1 MQIQQGKQPDPKEL
15 FNFDNTQCVKKTN
28 TNILITNFSCLLR
41 YGVEINDLK
50 IAECIQKGVP
60 VIKQDI
66 DKGINEFI
74 SSNFDLSI
82 MARSIQCLKN
92 PDLALN
98 EMLQISKRCVVTVPN
113 LGYWRCRINLASGKM
128 PVTPELPSSWYET
141 ENIHLCTIKDFE
153 KLCLDKN
160 IKINKIVGLNE
171 NKTSEIKKNNLEI
184 KNLFSK
190 FKKLIL
196 IIPNNCSEKIIITIP
211 ATILN
216 ISEFCKSV

>member
-1 MQIQQGKQPDPKEL
+1 MAIQLSQII
-15 FNFDNTQCVKKTN
+15 KKWVPEN
-28 TNILITNFSCLLR
+28 SKVIDFGCGNGSLLNELITDKNVLG

-98 EMLQISKRCVVTVPN
+98 EMLQLSKRCVVTVPN

-153 KLCLDKN
+153 KLCSDKN
-160 IKINKIVGLNE
+160 IKVIDKIFINKKGKQSILSS
-171 NKTSEIKKNNLEI
+171 KSP
-184 KNLFSK
+184 NLFAVEGVY
-190 FKKLIL
+190 LL
-196 IIPNNCSEKIIITIP
+196 EK
-211 ATILN
+211 
-216 ISEFCKSV
+216 

>member
-1 MQIQQGKQPDPKEL
+1 MAIQLSQIIKNWVPENSKVIDFGCGSGSLLNE
-15 FNFDNTQCVKKTN
+15 
-28 TNILITNFSCLLR
+28 LITDKNVLG

-98 EMLQISKRCVVTVPN
+98 EMLQLSKRCVVTVPN

-153 KLCLDKN
+153 KLCSDKN
-160 IKINKIVGLNE
+160 IKVIDKIFINKQGKQSILSS
-171 NKTSEIKKNNLEI
+171 KSP
-184 KNLFSK
+184 NLFAVEGVY
-190 FKKLIL
+190 LL
-196 IIPNNCSEKIIITIP
+196 EK
-211 ATILN
+211 
-216 ISEFCKSV
+216 